1 MHRSLWLCCI
11 NNDMEMYRLS
21 MSWCDVLLLA
31 WFHLHPLTV
40 AIEHPLF
47 SLLIKIGYGD
57 TNLATF
63 GRNYL
68 HCVGCN
74 ELYPA

>member
-1 MHRSLWLCCI
+1 
-11 NNDMEMYRLS
+11 
-21 MSWCDVLLLA
+21 MSCLLA
-31 WFHLHPLTV
+31 WFHLHPLKV

-47 SLLIKIGYGD
+47 SLLMKIGYGD

>member
-1 MHRSLWLCCI
+1 MIWRCI
-11 NNDMEMYRLS
+11 GCLRRGV
-21 MSWCDVLLLA
+21 MSCLLA
-31 WFHLHPLTV
+31 WFYLYPLVV
-40 AIEHPLF
+40 AIERPLF
-47 SLLIKIGYGD
+47 SLLITIGYGD

-63 GRNYL
+63 GRNDL